1 MPTQTDVLDRPQPMG
16 SAFLNSMLLHGSI
29 VALVVVLQLG
39 IFAPKIDPFGDP
51 NPTMGGSVSVS
62 SVSTIPLPARTGR
75 PNPVANDTQSQVPQ
89 APKPAPKEQ
98 VKTPEP
104 EETTISL
111 KGKPAP
117 KETTTRRRN
126 PAETPDNQVFSTSGD
141 RIVSPL
147 YGGKGGDGGGVGVST
162 PFGNR
167 FGYYAQ
173 QIRDILQRNW
183 RTERIPASIRF
194 APPAK
199 TSFTIHRDGS
209 VSNIRIDFPSG
220 VSPVDISIL
229 RAVQDVGKFPPL
241 PAGFERSEA
250 NVEITFE
257 FRR

>member
-111 KGKPAP
+111 KGKPAA

-126 PAETPDNQVFSTSGD
+126 PAETPDNQVFSTTGD

-147 YGGKGGDGGGVGVST
+147 FGGKGGDGGGVGVST

-173 QIRDILQRNW
+173 LIRDRLQRNW
-183 RTERIPASIRF
+183 HTDRLPANIRS
-194 APPAK
+194 APVA
-199 TSFTIHRDGS
+199 TASFTIRRDGT
-209 VSNIRIDFPSG
+209 VTDIRMDFPSG
-220 VSPVDISIL
+220 VNPVDLSIL
-229 RAVQDVGKFPPL
+229 RAIQDAGQFPPL
-241 PAGFERSEA
+241 PNGFERNEA
-250 NVEITFE
+250 RVEIAFE